1 MNRKTKFLL
10 VGVVIALIAFF
21 IILEKD
27 ENNNQNSKD
36 IAEESLEKVGVNIDK
51 NQVQAEDIDRGAP
64 GFTLEN
70 LEGEQV
76 SLSDYQGKIVFLN
89 FWATWCGFCDEE
101 MPYFQ
106 NMMDNNDDLVVLAV
120 NVQESKGVV
129 ESYIKEGGYS
139 FPVLLDLEGKVGGEY
154 LVGALPTT
162 YLIDKEGNLLDR
174 IAGMMTED
182 QMEEV
187 LNIIR
192 EL

>member
-10 VGVVIALIAFF
+10 AGIIIAFIAFF

-27 ENNNQNSKD
+27 ESEVKTVNNEIEDNVEQVEKD
-36 IAEESLEKVGVNIDK
+36 VDKEE
-51 NQVQAEDIDRGAP
+51 VQAESVDMGAP

-70 LEGEQV
+70 LDGEQV
-76 SLSDYQGKIVFLN
+76 SLSDYKGKIVFLN
-89 FWATWCGFCDEE
+89 FWATWCGYCDEE

-106 NMMDNNDDLVVLAV
+106 NMMDNNEDLVVLAV
-120 NVQESKGVV
+120 NVQESKDIV
-129 ESYIKEGGYS
+129 SKYIEEGGYS
-139 FPVLLDLEGKVGGEY
+139 FPVLLDLEGEVGGEY
-154 LVGALPTT
+154 LVGVLPTT

-174 IAGMMTED
+174 MAGMMTED